1 MFSFMRKLKPSRY
14 TTHFV
19 TEVHKRGHI
28 GCQGYDGATGDCGQ
42 TPSTPPTGYVG
53 RPAVTHS
60 NSLGTSLS
68 TESRDTCHS
77 RRYLIYVTY
86 QSACTVRLVG
96 SDLGSDPNYQ
106 IRWPLIGLYQ
116 DLDKDLYQGLGFE
129 FLSGSNNFVH

>member
-1 MFSFMRKLKPSRY
+1 MFSFMRKLKPLRY
-14 TTHFV
+14 TTHYV

-42 TPSTPPTGYVG
+42 SPSTPPTGYVG

-68 TESRDTCHS
+68 TESRDTCLTVCSHS

-86 QSACTVRLVG
+86 QSARTVPVVG

-106 IRWPLIGLYQ
+106 IRWIRGGGGERGLIGLYIYI
-116 DLDKDLYQGLGFE
+116 L
-129 FLSGSNNFVH
+129 

>member
-1 MFSFMRKLKPSRY
+1 M
-14 TTHFV
+14 THYV
-19 TEVHKRGHI
+19 TVVHKRGHI

-68 TESRDTCHS
+68 TESWDTCLTVYSHS

-86 QSACTVRLVG
+86 QSALTVRV
-96 SDLGSDPNYQ
+96 Q
-106 IRWPLIGLYQ
+106 
-116 DLDKDLYQGLGFE
+116 
-129 FLSGSNNFVH
+129 